1 MAYKNIEADVFPSII
16 IQKIY
21 EKSNSLQ
28 VTFRKT
34 LHSSMEYV
42 TEFLFLYQNN
52 IEKELNDLISKKTLL
67 FDKTIKELL
76 EMQMAP
82 VSEKL
87 DFINNFYENNI
98 EMLEKIKSIMQEQ
111 YYPPIKNTNL
121 DFSHLES
128 KISQKSLFQ
137 DFNIKEQGKE
147 IDINTAKMI
156 KPPDNYGYYLNEEE
170 CTKYD
175 KFVSVVNIIT
185 SLRDLINAY
194 PQFKESR
201 ESLKQK
207 EEEEDNKFKQQFVV
221 KCLKELAEIKMK
233 HNVQIESLRESYEAQ
248 IESLNEKH
256 EEQIEKL
263 KNDYEKQIADLRNET
278 SSIEKPKIKIEDS
291 IKEDPRDNILQQR
304 INKLTS
310 DNSNLRSSLQQYEN
324 IGTLDEFIKLK
335 EENKNKIIDSH
346 QKTENNDESSLS
358 PYETRED
365 NKEGQS
371 ESKSLFGTYCNIE

>member
-121 DFSHLES
+121 DFSHLEN

-137 DFNIKEQGKE
+137 DFYIKEQGKE

-175 KFVSVVNIIT
+175 KFVSVVNIII

-194 PQFKESR
+194 PQFNESR

-278 SSIEKPKIKIEDS
+278 LSIEKPKIKIEDS
-291 IKEDPRDNILQQR
+291 IKEDPRVNILQQR
-304 INKLTS
+304 INQLIS
-310 DNSNLRSSLQQYEN
+310 CLQQYEN

-335 EENKNKIIDSH
+335 EENKNKIIDSQ
-346 QKTENNDESSLS
+346 QKTENNDESLS
-358 PYETRED
+358 PYEPRED
-365 NKEGQS
+365 NKEGQG
-371 ESKSLFGTYCNIE
+371 ESKSFFGNHCNIE